1 MNKRSPWL
9 LLLISL
15 VIIALAL
22 VSFTDLLGV
31 EALVKKL
38 NLGLD
43 IEGGV
48 AIVFEGEKANMS
60 DEEFALAMEQTK
72 NVLVRRIDAFGLT
85 EPNITKQGTAR
96 IRIELP
102 GAKDVDEALAQV
114 GRTAVLSF
122 YQVRDGAFVTEGS
135 PFFEEGFPG
144 KLLFQGDK
152 LETAGVALDEGQPV
166 VTLKLSSEASSIFS
180 EASKDIVDNYT
191 VKEGQ
196 IAIVLDDQ
204 VISAPMVSSYLD
216 SKDLIIKGR
225 FSSDGAIML
234 SSLIRGGA
242 LPLDLKEVQT
252 TFINA
257 TLGRD
262 ALNRSIRAGI
272 YGIISVLV
280 ILIVRYYFAGFLA
293 SLALILYGSLLFIVM
308 IIFKA
313 TLTLP
318 GIAGLVLSVGMAV
331 DANVIIFERLREE
344 LELGK
349 SLGGSIK
356 TSFSKAM
363 ATILDSNIT
372 TLLAALILYNFGEG
386 PIKGFAVTL
395 MIGIVLSMFTAV
407 VVTRQLLNLSSHI
420 PGLQKPR
427 LYAVKGVKHENR

>member
-1 MNKRSPWL
+1 MNKRSLWL
-9 LLLISL
+9 LILVSL
-15 VIIALAL
+15 AIFALTL
-22 VSFTDLLGV
+22 VSFTDLLGT

-48 AIVFEGEKANMS
+48 AIVFEGDKGDMT
-60 DEEFALAMEQTK
+60 DEEFSVAMEQTK
-72 NVLVRRIDAFGLT
+72 NVLSKRIDAFGLT

-102 GAKDVDEALAQV
+102 GVLGVDEALAQV
-114 GRTAVLSF
+114 GKTAVLSF
-122 YQVRDGAFVTEGS
+122 YQVNDGAFVTEGS
-135 PFFEEGFPG
+135 PFFEAAFPG

-152 LETAGVALDEGQPV
+152 LETSGVALDDGLPV
-166 VTLKLSSEASSIFS
+166 VTLKLTSEASEIFS
-180 EASKDIVDNYT
+180 AASRDIVDNYQ
-191 VKEGQ
+191 VGEGQ

-204 VISAPMVSSYLD
+204 VISSPLVSGYLD

-225 FSSDGAIML
+225 FSSDQAIML

-262 ALNRSIRAGI
+262 ALARSIKAGI
-272 YGIISVLV
+272 YGLIAVIV
-280 ILIVRYYFAGFLA
+280 ILLVRYYYAGFLA
-293 SLALILYGSLLFIVM
+293 TIALLLYGSLLFIVM
-308 IIFKA
+308 ILFKA

-331 DANVIIFERLREE
+331 DANVIIFERLKEE
-344 LELGK
+344 LAMGK
-349 SLGGSIK
+349 SLGGSVK
-356 TSFSKAM
+356 TAFSKAM
-363 ATILDSNIT
+363 TTILDSNIT
-372 TLLAALILYNFGEG
+372 TLLAAVILYNFGEG

-407 VVTRQLLNLSSHI
+407 VVTRLLINLSSHI
-420 PGLQKPR
+420 KGLQNPR